1 MPKFYLATRKDR
13 SEQANALQ
21 RKLEAHGWERTFTWQ
36 ALDETSSDGYA
47 EAAAAELK
55 GVCDADVL
63 IVLLPGG
70 FGTHVEIG
78 AALALGK
85 PVVLHAPDR
94 ETLSK
99 PYPCIFHHHPGV
111 RLIVSRELDVEA
123 ILGLLPL

>member
-1 MPKFYLATRKDR
+1 MPRFYLATRKDR

-21 RKLEAHGWERTFTWQ
+21 RELEARGWQRTFIWQ
-36 ALDETSSDGYA
+36 ALDEKSTNGYA
-47 EAAAAELK
+47 EAAVAELK
-55 GVCDADVL
+55 GVHDADVL

-85 PVVLHAPDR
+85 PVILHAPDAA
-94 ETLSK
+94 TLAS

-111 RLIVSRELDVEA
+111 KRIVSRELDADA
-123 ILGLLPL
+123 IVGLLPA